1 MRSMPPVIHIEK
13 LTKVY
18 GHLTA
23 VDGLTLKVQR
33 GEVFGLL
40 GPNGAGKSTTLYMLT
55 GMVRPTGGSV
65 SIFGKDLR
73 KHFLEI
79 AGRIGVMFDRPAFFD
94 YLSVRRNLLILSQL
108 ARRSVTI
115 DRALD
120 MVGLLDSASKPVA
133 TLSLGM
139 RQRLALAQ
147 ALLLDP
153 DLLILDEPTTG
164 LDAEATQ
171 DVLALLRRLAVDA
184 KVTILLSS
192 HMLHDVEALC
202 DRVAVMNHGRL
213 LACDKTENLLAY
225 DESIVEVVTD
235 TGDAAAKRLRQEEW
249 VAAVEVK
256 PGRLVVRL
264 RTGSAHHLNSYLVGA
279 GYRVSALLPRR
290 RTLHEYFLDVL
301 KS

>member
-1 MRSMPPVIHIEK
+1 
-13 LTKVY
+13 
-18 GHLTA
+18 
-23 VDGLTLKVQR
+23 
-33 GEVFGLL
+33 
-40 GPNGAGKSTTLYMLT
+40 
-55 GMVRPTGGSV
+55 
-65 SIFGKDLR
+65 
-73 KHFLEI
+73 
-79 AGRIGVMFDRPAFFD
+79 
-94 YLSVRRNLLILSQL
+94 
-108 ARRSVTI
+108 
-115 DRALD
+115 
-120 MVGLLDSASKPVA
+120 
-133 TLSLGM
+133 M